1 MESML
6 LLADCLGVPD
16 LLLWINR
23 TCKPGTRPLHA
34 RERALA
40 ESIFG
45 DNLPYD
51 RIRIDERS
59 HIGCRRYRFAYVG
72 FTCIN
77 SWGALCDP
85 HFIHEL
91 VHVWQYEQVGSV
103 YIPRALHAQRS
114 KAGYNY
120 GGPEALQAALEA
132 GKDLRHFNYEQQG
145 DIAADYFCLLHGYTP
160 LYCPADRRY
169 LPLFRAVIAPALG

>member
-1 MESML
+1 MESIL
-6 LLADCLGVPD
+6 LLADCLGVPEI
-16 LLLWINR
+16 LLWLNR
-23 TCKPGTRPLHA
+23 ACKPGTRPLCA

-40 ESIFG
+40 ETVFG
-45 DNLPYD
+45 KNLPYD

-59 HIGCRRYRFAYVG
+59 HIGCRHYRFAYVG

-77 SWGALCDP
+77 SWGALRDP

-91 VHVWQYEQVGSV
+91 VHIWQYEQVGSA

-114 KAGYNY
+114 KAGYHY

-145 DIAADYFCLLHGYTP
+145 DIVADYFCLLHGYTP

-169 LPLFRAVIAPALG
+169 LSLFQAVIAPVLG